1 MLQKR
6 LVRMILLITMLAA
19 FLIPMVASGEGEK
32 ITLDFP
38 SWQATEPG
46 FSDWWKEVIA
56 DFESK
61 HPNVKINFYQVP
73 FKGYIDTLLTRC
85 GSKNPPDI
93 LHLPARNVPQFADSG
108 WLEPL
113 DPMLKKSDIPATWI
127 SLQKGMVRNKKTY
140 GVVLLGYGYV
150 LFYNEKMLN
159 DAGVKVP
166 KTPQQFLAAAK
177 ALTLDKDKNGQI
189 DQFGYGM
196 PTATHPNIYMEATKF
211 IIGQG
216 GHWSKAGK
224 LMLKDPRVIKGLKIY
239 QSLYRDKVVPLGIT
253 DEQKRQYFF
262 EGKIA
267 MMTDGPWTLALRNK
281 SPKEVAPYIKVAP
294 MPFGKTCGGLSNCI
308 HIPAGLSAEKKKLV
322 WDFIYDLTRP
332 QFQRRYSEL
341 TMSPPARK
349 GVVDSGLL
357 QKYPEMALFSREAEK
372 AVDFMPPGF
381 EGQYVEFTTQIID
394 ACIELSNPS
403 VTVESVLGKLEKKL
417 SDLND

>member
-1 MLQKR
+1 MLKKR
-6 LVRMILLITMLAA
+6 FLKMALLITVLVA
-19 FLIPMVASGEGEK
+19 FGVSIAYGEPEK

-73 FKGYIDTLLTRC
+73 FKGYVDMLITR
-85 GSKNPPDI
+85 SAAKTPPDI
-93 LHLPARNVPQFADSG
+93 LHLPSRYVPQFVDLG
-108 WLEPL
+108 WMEPL
-113 DPMLKKSDIPATWI
+113 DSMLKKSDIPSHWI
-127 SLQKGMVRNKKTY
+127 PLQKGMVRNKKTY
-140 GVVLLGYGYV
+140 GIVLLGYGYV
-150 LFYNEKMLN
+150 FFYNEKMFN

-166 KTPQQFLAAAK
+166 TSPQEFLAAAK
-177 ALTLDKDKNGQI
+177 ALTLDKDKNGHI

-196 PTATHPNIYMEATKF
+196 PTTTHPNVYMEASKF

-224 LMLKDPRVIKGLKIY
+224 LTLKDPKVVKGLKIY

-267 MMTDGPWTLALRNK
+267 MMTDGPWTLAIRSK
-281 SPKEVAPYIKVAP
+281 ASQEVAPYIKVAP
-294 MPFGKTCGGLSNCI
+294 MPFGKTCGGLSNGI
-308 HIPAGLSAEKKKLV
+308 HIPSALSSARKKLV
-322 WDFIYDLTRP
+322 WEFIYGLTRS
-332 QFQRRYSEL
+332 QFQKRYSEL

-349 GVVDSGLL
+349 GVVDNTLL
-357 QKYPEMALFSREAEK
+357 QKYPEMTVFSQEAEK
-372 AVDFMPPGF
+372 AIDFMPPGY
-381 EGQYVEFTTQIID
+381 EGQYVEFSTQVID
-394 ACIELSNPS
+394 ACMELSNPS
-403 VTVESVLGKLEKKL
+403 VSVESVLGKLQKKL
-417 SDLND
+417 EALED